1 MLISMTG
8 YGESCVESDNLS
20 ATVEVRSINN
30 RHLKIN
36 TRVSDGI
43 AGHETQIE
51 RLVRQYIK
59 RGTVH
64 ISVRLQQLG
73 DRVAYQLNEEVLNH
87 YREQL
92 QAFHKRHPMDGT
104 VSLASLLVLPGV
116 VEDTKGSGP
125 PEETWDL
132 VLTATKTALEKLNGM
147 RSTEGKAMETD
158 MCANIATISDNLD
171 TIEVRMP
178 AVVKA
183 YTNRLTDRINGLL
196 SQYDAE
202 MGPGDVVREVGLFAE
217 RSDISEEVVRLRS
230 HLSQFH
236 DALDTDDGNGRRL
249 EFVTQEMF
257 RETNTI
263 GSKANDAEISKHVIE
278 IKAAIERIREMVQNV
293 E

>member
-1 MLISMTG
+1 MTG
-8 YGESCVESDNLS
+8 YGESSVESDTLS
-20 ATVEVRSINN
+20 ATVEVRSTNS

-36 TRVSDGI
+36 ARLSDGI
-43 AGHETQIE
+43 AGRETQIE

-64 ISVRLQQLG
+64 MSVRLQQLG
-73 DRVAYQLNEEVLNH
+73 DRVAYQLNQDVLNH

-92 QAFHKRHPMDGT
+92 QAFHKKHPMDGT

-116 VEDTKGSGP
+116 VEDSKGSGP
-125 PEETWDL
+125 PEEMWDL
-132 VLTATKTALEKLNGM
+132 VLAATTTALEKLTEM
-147 RSTEGKAMETD
+147 RSTEGKAMEAD
-158 MCANIATISDNLD
+158 MRINIATIDDNLGM
-171 TIEVRMP
+171 IEVRMP
-178 AVVKA
+178 AVVAA
-183 YTNRLTDRINGLL
+183 YTNRLTERINGLL

-202 MGPGDVVREVGLFAE
+202 VGPSDVVREVGLFAE
-217 RSDISEEVVRLRS
+217 RSDISEEVVRMRS
-230 HLSQFH
+230 HLSQFNN
-236 DALDTDDGNGRRL
+236 ALDNDDGNGRRL